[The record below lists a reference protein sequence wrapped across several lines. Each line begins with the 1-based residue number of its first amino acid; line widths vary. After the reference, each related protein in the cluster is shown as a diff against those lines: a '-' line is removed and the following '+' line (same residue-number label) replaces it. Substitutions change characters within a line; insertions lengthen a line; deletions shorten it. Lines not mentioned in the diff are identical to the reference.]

1 MRADLAHELDD
12 VELIAR
18 DGRVRELAEAADLGD
33 DVAQLVEVLD
43 GLAHG
48 GVGDV
53 DAEALFQLVDDL
65 ELELGLVVV
74 EGGLV
79 ALHRRVDDGD
89 EELVVLDGVYEE
101 EMLLHPLHG
110 GAALGAEE
118 GAEVVVAALDAALE
132 DGADVGTV
140 AVRHV
145 VSGDVRG
152 GTTRRAQARGKAPG
166 KIQQDFGDI
175 IAVIPQRDLA
185 IVDRLRDQLVLSL
198 LQEVFEV
205 DQVFQIL
212 QFAAPLI
219 FICQVLK
226 LICTTNP
233 PLCVKIIVHID
244 GLVKHLS
251 STTFK
256 NQLVCKRPGPGDK
269 KTPPPIGAAAWV
281 LRFTRRSRRGG
292 GVCVRRRRA
301 CALSWRGRRGRPRR
315 RGLPCRCPR
324 S

>member
-1 MRADLAHELDD
+1 
-12 VELIAR
+12 
-18 DGRVRELAEAADLGD
+18 
-33 DVAQLVEVLD
+33 
-43 GLAHG
+43 
-48 GVGDV
+48 
-53 DAEALFQLVDDL
+53 
-65 ELELGLVVV
+65 
-74 EGGLV
+74 
-79 ALHRRVDDGD
+79 
-89 EELVVLDGVYEE
+89 
-101 EMLLHPLHG
+101 MLLHPLHG

-219 FICQVLK
+219 FLCQVLK

-256 NQLVCKRPGPGDK
+256 NQLVFKRPEPGDK

>member
-1 MRADLAHELDD
+1 MTILARKGNFGSGSAGLDLLEGLLYVREDELVRADLAHELDD

-18 DGRVRELAEAADLGD
+18 DGRVRELAEAANLGD
-33 DVAQLVEVLD
+33 DVAQLVEVLN

-152 GTTRRAQARGKAPG
+152 GTTRARAGARKSTREDSAG
-166 KIQQDFGDI
+166 
-175 IAVIPQRDLA
+175 
-185 IVDRLRDQLVLSL
+185 LRGY
-198 LQEVFEV
+198 
-205 DQVFQIL
+205 
-212 QFAAPLI
+212 
-219 FICQVLK
+219 
-226 LICTTNP
+226 N
-233 PLCVKIIVHID
+233 
-244 GLVKHLS
+244 S
-251 STTFK
+251 SY
-256 NQLVCKRPGPGDK
+256 
-269 KTPPPIGAAAWV
+269 TPA
-281 LRFTRRSRRGG
+281 RSCHR
-292 GVCVRRRRA
+292 
-301 CALSWRGRRGRPRR
+301 
-315 RGLPCRCPR
+315 
-324 S
+324 